1 MSINQYLNGLNPLS
15 YMGVNARSPVNLTVR
30 NQDPTTTDVK
40 NFERGALWLNPDNN
54 RMFQLISL
62 VGNIA
67 QWSGITYFVSR
78 AVDPT
83 GGDANYALGTLWL
96 NTVTKN
102 VFMLIATT
110 GTPPTA
116 GTWVLFMDATGP
128 LLQLTTDDSSIVLPS
143 AGNINLHGTNNITT
157 TGSGST
163 ATISLAGTTNHTLQV
178 GNASAGLTS
187 LTAATNGQIPIGST
201 GANPVIA
208 AITAGTGIGVANG
221 AGSITVSITGT
232 GVVSTLTGNTGGA
245 ISPVANNINLVGSGN
260 ISVAGSGNTLT
271 ITETQTPLL
280 NNYTLVNTTPY
291 VVLSTDYYLGVDC
304 SGGAIVMN
312 LPNAPTANR
321 TFIVKDITG
330 SAATHNITVT
340 TVGGAVTI
348 DGSTTFV
355 MNTNYESA
363 NLTFVSPSY
372 QIY

>member
-15 YMGVNARSPVNLTVR
+15 YMGVNAQSPVNLTVR

-78 AVDPT
+78 VVDPV

-110 GTPPTA
+110 GTPPTT

-128 LLQLTTDDSSIVLPS
+128 LLQLTTDDTTVVLPS
-143 AGNINLHGTNNITT
+143 AGNITIHGGNNITT

-163 ATISLAGTTNHTLQV
+163 VTISSSQ
-178 GNASAGLTS
+178 S
-187 LTAATNGQIPIGST
+187 QF
-201 GANPVIA
+201 
-208 AITAGTGIGVANG
+208 
-221 AGSITVSITGT
+221 VS
-232 GVVSTLTGNTGGA
+232 
-245 ISPVANNINLVGSGN
+245 
-260 ISVAGSGNTLT
+260 
-271 ITETQTPLL
+271 
-280 NNYTLVNTTPY
+280 NYTLVNTSPY
-291 VVLSTDYYLGVDC
+291 VVSATDYYLGVNC
-304 SGGAIVMN
+304 SGGAITVQ

-340 TVGGAVTI
+340 TVGGAVTL
-348 DGSTTFV
+348 DGATTFV

-363 NLTFVSPSY
+363 NFAFVSPSY